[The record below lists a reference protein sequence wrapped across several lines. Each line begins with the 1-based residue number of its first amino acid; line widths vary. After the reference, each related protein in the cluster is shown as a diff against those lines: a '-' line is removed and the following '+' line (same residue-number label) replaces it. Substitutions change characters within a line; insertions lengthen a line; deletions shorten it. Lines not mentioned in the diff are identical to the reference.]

1 MKPSTTTAIPSNIA
15 VGPPSG
21 IDAAPT
27 ARKEMEALRMLQV
40 VDKAEGMGESETHI
54 WLAEMFDW
62 FKSDECRELIGW

>member
-1 MKPSTTTAIPSNIA
+1 MKPSTTPAVPSNIA
-15 VGPPSG
+15 VVPSG

-27 ARKEMEALRMLQV
+27 ARKEMEALHMLEV
-40 VDKAEGMGESETHI
+40 VDKAEGMGQSETHI